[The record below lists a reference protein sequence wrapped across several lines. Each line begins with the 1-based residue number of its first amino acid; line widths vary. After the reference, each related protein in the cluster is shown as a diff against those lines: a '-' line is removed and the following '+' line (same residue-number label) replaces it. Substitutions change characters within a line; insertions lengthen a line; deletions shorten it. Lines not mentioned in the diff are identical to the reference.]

1 MIIALSGENYW
12 WHILARFRAKVIKND
27 FEPLLAPGI
36 KLVTFSTRINYSFV
50 NDRMNHLDLV
60 SARHFTAL
68 AFLCFIYGFYSIS
81 AASFCFDFFAFTRT
95 E

>member
-27 FEPLLAPGI
+27 FEPGALSHGI
-36 KLVTFSTRINYSFV
+36 KFVKFSTRINYSFV

-68 AFLCFIYGFYSIS
+68 ALLCGFLQYLCGFILF
-81 AASFCFDFFAFTRT
+81 
-95 E
+95 